1 MENKN
6 KIVTIF
12 NKKGGVGKTSLA
24 LNLAKDLDFFLLSND
39 DSVIESTYKKA
50 KVLDQIKLV
59 PNNNI
64 VYDLGGFV
72 DQNITEIIKASN
84 LIIIPTIADLNS
96 LKRTLNLKSELELVN
111 NKIIV
116 VANILK
122 SEKDFEFINKIV
134 ETKFRIRESK
144 IFQKSYITK
153 KSVTEIYNES
163 SLNQHIYR
171 NIYKEYEALL
181 NYIKE
186 LN

>member
-1 MENKN
+1 MENQN
-6 KIVTIF
+6 KIITVF

-39 DSVIESTYKKA
+39 DSVIESAYIKA

-59 PNNNI
+59 KNNNI

-72 DQNITEIIKASN
+72 DQNIEDIIEASD

-96 LKRTLNLKSELELVN
+96 LKRTLNLKKELEAFDS
-111 NKIIV
+111 KIIV
-116 VANILK
+116 IANILK
-122 SEKDFEFINKIV
+122 NDKDLEFINKFV

-153 KSVTEIYNES
+153 KSVSEIYNES
-163 SLNQHIYR
+163 NFNQHIYR
-171 NIYKEYEALL
+171 NIFKEYELLL
-181 NYIKE
+181 NYIKA
-186 LN
+186 L